1 MLDTIVLTLDQRQ
14 FEVLLPERFCP
25 SAKGL
30 LVPPYYALGS
40 RGKLLCV
47 QNPTKADLQSGR
59 YLPRLTLIKQK
70 IPNGFALTLRI
81 EFSAPKLVFGNNFD
95 ELESGDF
102 PTVLIALHQAI
113 EAMGIR
119 VARDILRRAR
129 VSTIHFCKNIAFT
142 DYTTCSMIMH
152 ELGLIDLNKRLDLS
166 HTDYRDDG
174 HAIRYHA
181 NSFEVI
187 FYDKLKDL
195 KKAGYSEKRC
205 IERDHGTQSEISRQ
219 RDSFPKQLEVLRME
233 ARLGK
238 RAKIR
243 SLLECIQATV
253 ELTFEGLFSARIA
266 KLVLGHFWAH
276 IRAQLMLI
284 DKANARQPETMLAA
298 LAVASKGTVRPGKLL
313 RQLGGVML
321 VDSIGVRGASAIL
334 SRHCGPR
341 SCQRYKREFKALPV
355 ASANAFSAL
364 KQVHEA
370 LARFEPLRIAAFR
383 ANAI

>member
-1 MLDTIVLTLDQRQ
+1 MLDTIVLTLDKSQ
-14 FEVLLPERFCP
+14 FDVLLPERFSP

-30 LVPPYYALGS
+30 LGSPHYPLGS
-40 RGKLLCV
+40 RGKLFCV
-47 QNPTKADLQSGR
+47 QNPTKADLQAGR

-70 IPNGFALTLRI
+70 ISNGFVLTLRI
-81 EFSAPKLVFGNNFD
+81 EFSAPRLVFGNNFD
-95 ELESGDF
+95 ELEAGDF
-102 PTVLIALHQAI
+102 PKILDVLHQAVD
-113 EAMGIR
+113 AMGIR
-119 VARDILRRAR
+119 VTSEVLRSAR
-129 VSTIHFCKNIAFT
+129 VSAIHYSKNVALT
-142 DYTTCSMIMH
+142 DYTTCSMIMRK
-152 ELGLIDLNKRLDLS
+152 LALIDLNKRLDLS

-195 KKAGYSEKRC
+195 KKAGYSKKRC
-205 IERDHGTQSEISRQ
+205 IERDYGTQSEILRQ

-243 SLLECIQATV
+243 SLLECIQANV

-284 DKANARQPETMLAA
+284 DKANARQPEAMLAA